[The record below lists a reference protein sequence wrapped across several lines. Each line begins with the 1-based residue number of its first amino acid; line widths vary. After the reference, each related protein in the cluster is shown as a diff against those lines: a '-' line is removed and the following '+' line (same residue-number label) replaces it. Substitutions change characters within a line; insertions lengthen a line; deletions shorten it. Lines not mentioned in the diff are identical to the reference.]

1 MNIQDA
7 AHMLRSGCF
16 VRRVSWVLGKHCGL
30 DGYGL
35 YVKTGTFESS
45 PQMHFVLSL
54 DDLLAEDWEVY
65 IPAYP
70 TRSNRPTFRPS
81 SGRPDR
87 PSFPAV
93 PSIRIKEEAA
103 KPRDTVKPGKNR
115 VPLVLK
121 KK

>member
-7 AHMLRSGCF
+7 AQMLRSGCF
-16 VRRVSWVLGKHCGL
+16 VRRAGWIKGKHCGL

-35 YVKTGTFESS
+35 FVKIASFENS

-65 IPAYP
+65 IAAYP

-93 PSIRIKEEAA
+93 NVKEEEVV
-103 KPRDTVKPGKNR
+103 KPRDTIKPSKNR
-115 VPLVLK
+115 APIVLK